1 MLLAATALVVGAASG
16 VTGSTARANAGRR
29 AVATGRVEVTL
40 ALRPRHPALLQRLA
54 TASTAAPPLSARLV
68 RALFLPTPAQIARV
82 RTAMRSDG
90 LLLESRRGL
99 DLTFAGPAEDAGRAF
114 SAPLVETR
122 RSDGSRVLRPLARPV
137 APAAIAPMVQDI
149 EGLDTQTR
157 LHPLGL
163 QSRRRVPSPS
173 CGGPVSTGGYLPAQL
188 GSFGGYGQSRLIREG
203 FDGAGERVA
212 VIALSNY
219 RPSDV
224 AAYQSCFGLEV
235 PVTDVPVNGG
245 TAVRTGSDEVEL
257 DVETVVSSAPGL
269 DGVDVYI
276 LKPTATMAQAVN
288 AVVAGAP
295 GNGVHV
301 ITDSWGVCEP
311 ALSPARVAA
320 TNAALQLAAVAGI
333 TFLAAS
339 GDSGPF
345 DCGFQVPAV
354 DDPAAQPFA
363 TGVGGTKL
371 HLKVSGIRHE
381 VAWHYRLGPSGGG
394 GGGGLSRFWP
404 RPSWQAGPG
413 VVNGLSNGMR
423 EVPDISLHA
432 ALTPHGYPI
441 YCTTAVCGG
450 AGWTAFGGTSA
461 SAPLMAAI
469 VADMNQYSRAH
480 GGRRLGYAN
489 PFLYDRL
496 ANRPSDFR
504 DITVGT
510 NNPDGSGHFRAT
522 PFYDMATGIGSPR
535 AVALAADLAAY
546 SPVTPNPADTTLTA
560 SPHRDRIL
568 RYGHRIRL
576 HGTLTTA
583 GDPVAGARI
592 SVQVGDRLG
601 IREFRVLTGPRGG
614 WTLTLRHQLK
624 RKAHWRAVY
633 LGSLSLRPAISVRRT
648 IYVIPPLTS
657 TLDTHVVVAG
667 GSFRLSGRTLG
678 ALARRP
684 VVAEVRR
691 VGGRRWHRL
700 GPAAVRISGA
710 YDRVFQILRPGQYRV
725 RWHYHGGTRGQWLS
739 AVSTARRL
747 LVL

>member
-40 ALRPRHPALLQRLA
+40 ALRPRHPALLSRLA
-54 TASTAAPPLSARLV
+54 AASSAARPLPAGLV
-68 RALFLPTPAQIARV
+68 RALFLPTGAQVARV
-82 RTAMRSDG
+82 RAAMRRDG
-90 LLLESRRGL
+90 LTLESGRGL
-99 DLTFAGPAEDAGRAF
+99 DLTFTGSAAAAGRAF

-122 RSDGSRVLRPLARPV
+122 RVDGSRVLRPLARPV

-163 QSRRRVPSPS
+163 ESHGRVPSPS
-173 CGGPVSTGGYLPAQL
+173 CGGPASTGGYLPAQL

-219 RPSDV
+219 LPSDV
-224 AAYQSCFGLEV
+224 AAYQACFGLEV

-257 DVETVVSSAPGL
+257 DIETVLSSAPGL
-269 DGVDVYI
+269 DGLDVYI

-311 ALSPARVAA
+311 ALPPARAAA
-320 TNAALQLAAVAGI
+320 TNAALQLAAVQGI

-339 GDSGPF
+339 GDSGLF
-345 DCGFQVPAV
+345 DCFGFHVRAV

-371 HLKVSGIRHE
+371 RLAVSGDRHE
-381 VAWHYRLGPSGGG
+381 VVWNDRFGA
-394 GGGGLSRFWP
+394 GGGGLSRFWL
-404 RPSWQAGPG
+404 RPSWQAGAG

-432 ALTPHGYPI
+432 AVTPHGYPV

-450 AGWTAFGGTSA
+450 AGWTTFGGTSA

-504 DITVGT
+504 DITVGN
-510 NNPDGSGHFRAT
+510 NNPDGSGHYRAT
-522 PFYDMATGIGSPR
+522 PFYDMASGIGSPR

-546 SPVTPNPADTTLTA
+546 RPVPPSPAETMMTVAPR
-560 SPHRDRIL
+560 RDRVL

-576 HGTLTTA
+576 RGTLTTG

-592 SVQVGDRLG
+592 TVQVGDRLG
-601 IREFRVLTGPRGG
+601 IREFGVRTGPHGG
-614 WTLTLRHQLK
+614 WTLTLRRQLT

-633 LGSLSLRPAISVRRT
+633 LGSVSLRPAISPSRT
-648 IYVIPPLTS
+648 IYVIPPLTAK
-657 TLDTHVVVAG
+657 LDTHVVAAG
-667 GSFRLSGRTLG
+667 GNFRFSGRTLG
-678 ALARRP
+678 SLARRP
-684 VVAEVRR
+684 IAAEVRR
-691 VGGRRWHRL
+691 VGGHRWHRL
-700 GPAAVRISGA
+700 GPTGVRITGA
-710 YDRVFQILRPGQYRV
+710 YDRVFQILRPGHYRL

-739 AVSTARRL
+739 AVSPSRRL